1 MKFRTLPILL
11 LALVAVLLLS
21 SCVSKR
27 RALIREQMARE
38 AAEARLDSIATAN
51 AGQKSPEET
60 KISQTDNNINSENTT
75 SDKIKPDT
83 IKNTDQQPTPTKIAP
98 VPLEEKKPAPVSA
111 VDTVRNASPATTES
125 MPQPSEAEHGDSLVQ
140 QDTTAPAPLQ
150 ESKPA
155 PDTLKS
161 VSKDA
166 NMEKMPGVSVSRPGK
181 SLEKKTEVQL
191 AQKDSEKQAVVI
203 SIRAQVEHVKLLKE
217 NLYELEC
224 KLLYVRTP
232 KGTAVKLH
240 NGDLIVLKPQYAYNG
255 KWIINNSK
263 NKGLLSLRDFSAGGF
278 FQGTIIS
285 GPDGWVITEVVK

>member
-11 LALVAVLLLS
+11 LALVAILLLS

-51 AGQKSPEET
+51 AGQKSPDET
-60 KISQTDNNINSENTT
+60 KISHVENKSNPENATT
-75 SDKIKPDT
+75 GKIKADSV
-83 IKNTDQQPTPTKIAP
+83 KNADQHPKLPEVAPAP
-98 VPLEEKKPAPVSA
+98 VEEKKPAA
-111 VDTVRNASPATTES
+111 VDTLKNASPATTES
-125 MPQPSEAEHGDSLVQ
+125 MPPPAEAEHGQSLAPRDTLTQTPPQETKPVP
-140 QDTTAPAPLQ
+140 DTMRSVTTAPNL
-150 ESKPA
+150 
-155 PDTLKS
+155 
-161 VSKDA
+161 
-166 NMEKMPGVSVSRPGK
+166 EKMPEVNVTRPGK
-181 SLEKKTEVQL
+181 SLEKKTEAQPV
-191 AQKDSEKQAVVI
+191 QKDNEKQAVVI
-203 SIRAQVEHVKLLKE
+203 SVRAQVEHVKLLKD

-224 KLLYVRTP
+224 RLLYVRPP
-232 KGTAVKLH
+232 KGTAVTLH

-285 GPDGWVITEVVK
+285 GSDGWVITEVVK